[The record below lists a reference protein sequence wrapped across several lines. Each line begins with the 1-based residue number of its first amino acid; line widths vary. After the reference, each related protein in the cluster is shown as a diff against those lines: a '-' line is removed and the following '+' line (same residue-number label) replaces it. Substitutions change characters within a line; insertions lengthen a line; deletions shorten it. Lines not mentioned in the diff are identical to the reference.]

1 MMFLNYLPCS
11 IKRFSV
17 SITGLRNT
25 GGVPVKQPVMEEV
38 LGEQGILAEGLDSY
52 EYRPQQ
58 VAMAAAV
65 WKALQEG
72 GSLIVEAGPG
82 TGKTFAYLIPAI
94 YSGQRVVIS
103 TGTKNLQE
111 QIFFKDIPLLREML
125 PVKFTVAYMKGRENY
140 LCWRRFKIFSRQP
153 LFKVLDEAS
162 LFEEVNAWASQT
174 QTGDRSELGGIP
186 EDFSAWAEICCSR
199 DHCLG
204 QECPDHKRCFLV
216 RMRQSAAQAQVIV
229 VNHHLFFADLAVR
242 DTGGEVI
249 PRYKRVIFDEAHQ
262 LEEVITAYFGLA
274 LSNYRVEELARDIS
288 RELATGKRPPVD
300 LQGAVDDLRGKAA
313 QLFTLFQRG
322 ERYRLREL
330 DPMVF
335 SLLSDIRNCLNTLR
349 TVLSKRTGSE
359 EIAALIR
366 RTQEVGGDLEF
377 ILSQGDPQYVY
388 WCENRGRGV
397 FLRASP
403 IDVWQELARRLYPRL
418 ETMVF
423 TSATLSTQG
432 GFAYFRERLGIGEAE
447 ELILP
452 SPFDLQEQ
460 VVIYLPLGLPE
471 PNAPAFVQAAARE
484 IEAILTITKGR
495 AFVLF
500 TSYKNMREVYGI
512 LKGRLPYQLLIQG
525 EGPRHLLLEE
535 FKEDV
540 SSVLFATG
548 SFWEGVDVPGEA
560 LSCVIVDKLPFD
572 PPTEPVTQAR
582 IERIAGQGGNPF
594 YQYQIPAAII
604 TLKQGL
610 GRLIRSTEDRGVLSI
625 LDNRILTKE
634 YGKFFLQSL
643 PPAPVVQRRDEIR
656 GVFE

>member
-1 MMFLNYLPCS
+1 
-11 IKRFSV
+11 
-17 SITGLRNT
+17 
-25 GGVPVKQPVMEEV
+25 MEEI
-38 LGEQGILAEGLDSY
+38 LGKKGIFAKGLDSY

-58 VAMAAAV
+58 VEMADAIAR
-65 WKALQEG
+65 ALQEG
-72 GSLIVEAGPG
+72 GNLIVEAGPG

-94 YSGQRVVIS
+94 YSNHRVVVS

-125 PVKFTVAYMKGRENY
+125 PVKFSAAYMKGRENY
-140 LCWRRFKIFSRQP
+140 LCRRRFTIFRRQP
-153 LFKVLDEAS
+153 LFKALEEAS
-162 LFEEVNAWASQT
+162 LFEEVSTWASQT

-204 QECPDHKRCFLV
+204 TECPEHKRCFLT
-216 RMRQSAAQAQVIV
+216 RMRQAAAQAQVIV
-229 VNHHLFFADLAVR
+229 VNHHLFFADLAIR
-242 DTGGEVI
+242 DAGGEVI

-262 LEEVITAYFGLA
+262 LEEVITAHFGLA
-274 LSNYRVEELARDIS
+274 ASNYRFEDLTRDVS
-288 RELATGKRPPVD
+288 RELLGGRRPRAD

-313 QLFTLFQRG
+313 ELFMLFQG
-322 ERYRLREL
+322 EERYRLREL

-335 SLLSDIRNCLNTLR
+335 PLLSEIKRGLSALR
-349 TVLSKRTGSE
+349 AAMAKRPWTE
-359 EIAALIR
+359 EIAALTH
-366 RTQEVGGDLEF
+366 RTQELGGDLEF
-377 ILSQGDPQYVY
+377 ILSQGDTQYVY
-388 WCENRGRGV
+388 WCETRGRGV

-403 IDVWQELARRLYPRL
+403 IDVWQELDRRLYPRL
-418 ETMVF
+418 ETLVF
-423 TSATLSTQG
+423 TSATLSTHG
-432 GFAYFRERLGIGEAE
+432 GFDYFRERLGIGVAE

-452 SPFDLQEQ
+452 SPFDLQQ
-460 VVIYLPLGLPE
+460 QMVLYLPPGLPE
-471 PNAPAFVQAAARE
+471 PSAADFVQAAAKE
-484 IEAILTITKGR
+484 IEAILAITKGR

-500 TSYKNMREVYGI
+500 TSYKNMREVYGM
-512 LKGRLPYQLLIQG
+512 LKGKLPYRILIQG
-525 EGPRHLLLEE
+525 EEPKHLLLEE
-535 FKEDV
+535 FKQDV

-560 LSCVIVDKLPFD
+560 LSCVIIDKLPFD

-610 GRLIRSTEDRGVLSI
+610 GRLIRSTEDHGVLSI
-625 LDNRILTKE
+625 LDSRILTKE
-634 YGKFFLQSL
+634 YGKLFLQSL
-643 PPAPVVQRRDEIR
+643 PPAPVVQKRDEIR

>member
-1 MMFLNYLPCS
+1 
-11 IKRFSV
+11 
-17 SITGLRNT
+17 
-25 GGVPVKQPVMEEV
+25 MEEIF
-38 LGEQGILAEGLDSY
+38 GKHGILATGLDSY

-58 VAMAAAV
+58 VEMAEAV
-65 WKALQEG
+65 SRTLHEG
-72 GSLIVEAGPG
+72 GGLIVEAGPG

-94 YSGQRVVIS
+94 YSGNRVVVS

-125 PVKFTVAYMKGRENY
+125 PVTFTVAYMKGRENY
-140 LCWRRFKIFSRQP
+140 LCRRRFKIFSRQP
-153 LFKVLDEAS
+153 LFKILEEAS
-162 LFEEVNAWASQT
+162 FFTEVSTWASQT
-174 QTGDRSELGGIP
+174 KTGDRSELGGIP
-186 EDFSAWAEICCSR
+186 DDFFTWTEICCSR

-204 QECPDHKRCFLV
+204 QECPDHKDCFLT

-242 DTGGEVI
+242 GVGGEVI

-262 LEEVITAYFGLA
+262 LEEVVTAYFGLGV
-274 LSNYRVEELARDIS
+274 SNYQVEELTRDIT
-288 RELATGKRPPVD
+288 RELSSGRRPPVK
-300 LQGAVDDLRGKAA
+300 LQGALDKLREKAA
-313 QLFTLFQRG
+313 QLFILFQG
-322 ERYRLREL
+322 EERYRLREL

-349 TVLSKRTGSE
+349 TILSKRSVSE

-366 RTQEVGGDLEF
+366 RTQEIGDDLEF
-377 ILSQGDPQYVY
+377 VLSQGDPQYVY

-403 IDVWQELARRLYPRL
+403 IDVWQELDRRLYPSL
-418 ETMVF
+418 ESMIF

-432 GFAYFRERLGIGEAE
+432 GFSYFRERLGLKEAE

-452 SPFDLQEQ
+452 SPFDLQQQ
-460 VVIYLPLGLPE
+460 VVLYLPPGLPE
-471 PNAPAFVQAAARE
+471 PSAPTFVQAAAGE
-484 IEAILTITKGR
+484 IEAILAITKGR

-500 TSYKNMREVYGI
+500 TSHKNMREVYNI
-512 LKGRLPYQLLIQG
+512 IKGRLPYQLLIQG
-525 EGPRHLLLEE
+525 EGPKHLLLEE
-535 FKEDV
+535 FRSDV
-540 SSVLFATG
+540 SSVLFATA

-594 YQYQIPAAII
+594 YHYQVPAAII
-604 TLKQGL
+604 ALKQGL
-610 GRLIRSTEDRGVLSI
+610 GRLIRSTDDRGVISI
-625 LDNRILTKE
+625 LDSRILTKE
-634 YGKFFLQSL
+634 YGKLFLQSL
-643 PPAPVVQRRDEIR
+643 PPAPVVQKREEIKR
-656 GVFE
+656 VFE

>member
-1 MMFLNYLPCS
+1 MNKP
-11 IKRFSV
+11 
-17 SITGLRNT
+17 T
-25 GGVPVKQPVMEEV
+25 MEEV
-38 LGEQGILAEGLDSY
+38 LGKKGLFAKGLDSY

-58 VAMAAAV
+58 VEMAQAIAR
-65 WKALQEG
+65 ALQEG

-94 YSGQRVVIS
+94 YSNHRVVVS

-125 PVKFTVAYMKGRENY
+125 PVKFSAAYMKGRENY
-140 LCWRRFKIFSRQP
+140 LCRRRFAIFRRQP
-153 LFKVLDEAS
+153 LFKILEEAS
-162 LFEEVNAWASQT
+162 LFEEVSTWASQT

-204 QECPDHKRCFLV
+204 TECPEHKRCFLT
-216 RMRQSAAQAQVIV
+216 RMRQAAAQAQVIV
-229 VNHHLFFADLAVR
+229 VNHHLFFADLAIR
-242 DTGGEVI
+242 DAGGEVI

-262 LEEVITAYFGLA
+262 LEEVITTYFGLA
-274 LSNYRVEELARDIS
+274 VSNYRFEDLARDVS
-288 RELATGKRPPVD
+288 RELLGGKRPRAD

-313 QLFTLFQRG
+313 ELFTLFQG
-322 ERYRLREL
+322 EERYRLREL

-335 SLLSDIRNCLNTLR
+335 PLLSEIKRGLSALR
-349 TVLSKRTGSE
+349 AAMAKRPWTE
-359 EIAALIR
+359 EIAALVH
-366 RTQEVGGDLEF
+366 RTQELGGDLEF
-377 ILSQGDPQYVY
+377 ILSQGDTQYVY
-388 WCENRGRGV
+388 WCETRGRGV

-403 IDVWQELARRLYPRL
+403 IDVWQELDRRLYPRL

-423 TSATLSTQG
+423 TSATLSTHG
-432 GFAYFRERLGIGEAE
+432 GFDYFRERLGIGKAE

-452 SPFDLQEQ
+452 SPFDLQQ
-460 VVIYLPLGLPE
+460 QMVLYLPPGLPE
-471 PNAPAFVQAAARE
+471 PSAADFPQAAAKE
-484 IEAILTITKGR
+484 IEAILAITKGR

-500 TSYKNMREVYGI
+500 TSYKNMREVYGM
-512 LKGRLPYQLLIQG
+512 LKGKLPYRILIQG
-525 EGPRHLLLEE
+525 EEPRHLLLEE
-535 FKEDV
+535 FKQDV

-560 LSCVIVDKLPFD
+560 LSCVIIDKLPFD

-582 IERIAGQGGNPF
+582 IERIASQGGNPF

-610 GRLIRSTEDRGVLSI
+610 GRLIRSTEDHGVLSI
-625 LDNRILTKE
+625 LDSRILTKE
-634 YGKFFLQSL
+634 YGKLFLQSL
-643 PPAPVVQRRDEIR
+643 PPAPVVQRREEIR

>member
-1 MMFLNYLPCS
+1 
-11 IKRFSV
+11 
-17 SITGLRNT
+17 
-25 GGVPVKQPVMEEV
+25 MEEV

-65 WKALQEG
+65 WRALQEG

-94 YSGQRVVIS
+94 YSGQRVVVS

-140 LCWRRFKIFSRQP
+140 LCWRRFKIFRRQP
-153 LFKVLDEAS
+153 LFKVLEEAS
-162 LFEEVNAWASQT
+162 FFKEVSTWASQT

-242 DTGGEVI
+242 DTGGEVV

-274 LSNYRVEELARDIS
+274 LSNYRIEELARDIN
-288 RELATGKRPPVD
+288 RELTTGKRASVD
-300 LQGAVDDLRGKAA
+300 QQGVVDDFRGKAA
-313 QLFTLFQRG
+313 QLFTLFQG
-322 ERYRLREL
+322 EERYRLREL
-330 DPMVF
+330 DPLVF
-335 SLLSDIRNCLNTLR
+335 PLLADIKRGLSALR
-349 TVLSKRTGSE
+349 GVLAKRPESE

-403 IDVWQELARRLYPRL
+403 IDVWQDLARRLYPRL

-432 GFAYFRERLGIGEAE
+432 GFDYFRERLGIGEAE
-447 ELILP
+447 EIILP

-460 VVIYLPLGLPE
+460 VVVYLPLGLPE
-471 PNAPAFVQAAARE
+471 PGSPHFAQAAARE
-484 IEAILTITKGR
+484 IEAILAITKGR
-495 AFVLF
+495 AFILF
-500 TSYKNMREVYGI
+500 TSYKNMREVYGM
-512 LKGRLPYQLLIQG
+512 LKGRVPYRILIQG
-525 EGPRHLLLEE
+525 EGPKHLLLEE
-535 FKEDV
+535 FKQDV

-572 PPTEPVTQAR
+572 PPTEPITQAR

-604 TLKQGL
+604 SLKQGL
-610 GRLIRSTEDRGVLSI
+610 GRLIRSTEDRGVVSI
-625 LDNRILTKE
+625 LDSRILTKE
-634 YGKFFLQSL
+634 YGKLFLQSL
-643 PPAPVVQRRDEIR
+643 PPAPVVQKREEIR
-656 GVFE
+656 RVFE

>member
-1 MMFLNYLPCS
+1 LNKP
-11 IKRFSV
+11 
-17 SITGLRNT
+17 T
-25 GGVPVKQPVMEEV
+25 MEEI
-38 LGEQGILAEGLDSY
+38 LGKHGILAKELDSY

-58 VAMAAAV
+58 VEMAEAV
-65 WKALQEG
+65 SRALQKG
-72 GSLIVEAGPG
+72 GNLIVEAGPG

-94 YSGQRVVIS
+94 YSGHRVVVS

-125 PVKFTVAYMKGRENY
+125 PITFTVAYMKGRENY
-140 LCWRRFKIFSRQP
+140 LCRRRFKIFSRQP
-153 LFKVLDEAS
+153 LFKVLEEAS
-162 LFEEVNAWASQT
+162 FFKEVNTWASQT

-186 EDFSAWAEICCSR
+186 DDFSAWAEICCSR

-204 QECPDHKRCFLV
+204 TECPDHKGCFLT

-242 DTGGEVI
+242 GLGGEVI
-249 PRYKRVIFDEAHQ
+249 PSYKRVIFDEAHQ
-262 LEEVITAYFGLA
+262 LEEVITTYFGLGA
-274 LSNYRVEELARDIS
+274 SNYQVEELARDIT
-288 RELATGKRPPVD
+288 RELATGRRPPVK

-313 QLFTLFQRG
+313 QLFTLFQG
-322 ERYRLREL
+322 DERYRLRAM

-349 TVLSKRTGSE
+349 TILGKRAGSE
-359 EIAALIR
+359 EIAALIH
-366 RTQEVGGDLEF
+366 RTQEIGGDLEF

-403 IDVWQELARRLYPRL
+403 IDVWQELDRRLYPRL
-418 ETMVF
+418 ETMIF

-432 GFAYFRERLGIGEAE
+432 GFGYFRERLGLKEAE
-447 ELILP
+447 EHILP
-452 SPFDLQEQ
+452 SPFDLQQQ
-460 VVIYLPLGLPE
+460 VVLYLPPGLPE
-471 PNAPAFVQAAARE
+471 PSAPAFVQAAARE

-512 LKGRLPYQLLIQG
+512 LEERLPYQLLIQG
-525 EGPRHLLLEE
+525 EGPKHLLLEE

-560 LSCVIVDKLPFD
+560 LSCVIVDKLPFG

-582 IERIAGQGGNPF
+582 IERIASQGGNPF
-594 YQYQIPAAII
+594 YQYQVPAAII

-625 LDNRILTKE
+625 LDSRILTKE
-634 YGKFFLQSL
+634 YGKLFLQSL
-643 PPAPVVQRRDEIR
+643 PPAPVVQRREEIR
-656 GVFE
+656 RVFE

>member
-1 MMFLNYLPCS
+1 
-11 IKRFSV
+11 
-17 SITGLRNT
+17 
-25 GGVPVKQPVMEEV
+25 VKQPVMEEV

-65 WKALQEG
+65 WRALQEG

-94 YSGQRVVIS
+94 YSGQRVVVS

-140 LCWRRFKIFSRQP
+140 LCWRRFKIFRRQP
-153 LFKVLDEAS
+153 LFKVLEEAS
-162 LFEEVNAWASQT
+162 FFKEVSTWASQT

-242 DTGGEVI
+242 DTGGEVV

-274 LSNYRVEELARDIS
+274 LSNYRIEELARDIN
-288 RELATGKRPPVD
+288 RELTTGKRASVD
-300 LQGAVDDLRGKAA
+300 QQGVVDDFRGKAA
-313 QLFTLFQRG
+313 QLFTLFQG
-322 ERYRLREL
+322 EERYRLREL
-330 DPMVF
+330 DPLVF
-335 SLLSDIRNCLNTLR
+335 PLLADIKRGLSALR
-349 TVLSKRTGSE
+349 GVLAKRPESE

-403 IDVWQELARRLYPRL
+403 IDVWQDLARRLYPRL

-432 GFAYFRERLGIGEAE
+432 GFDYFRERLGIGEAE
-447 ELILP
+447 EIILP

-460 VVIYLPLGLPE
+460 VVVYLPLGLPE
-471 PNAPAFVQAAARE
+471 PGSPHFAQAAARE
-484 IEAILTITKGR
+484 IEAILAITKGR
-495 AFVLF
+495 AFILF
-500 TSYKNMREVYGI
+500 TSYKNMREVYGM
-512 LKGRLPYQLLIQG
+512 LKGRVPYRILIQG
-525 EGPRHLLLEE
+525 EGPKHLLLEE
-535 FKEDV
+535 FKQDV

-572 PPTEPVTQAR
+572 PPTEPITQAR

-604 TLKQGL
+604 SLKQGL
-610 GRLIRSTEDRGVLSI
+610 GRLIRSTEDRGVVSI
-625 LDNRILTKE
+625 LDSRILTKE
-634 YGKFFLQSL
+634 YGKLFLQSL
-643 PPAPVVQRRDEIR
+643 PPAPVVQKREEIR
-656 GVFE
+656 RVFE